1 MSESSILA
9 STETRIRCCRT
20 STGSRMQQWDENE
33 EKGFYLR
40 HILHAY
46 FIWNPRTH
54 HEMADRQEGKK
65 RNWFSL
71 SADKC
76 IQRERREHED
86 LLSEFSSSD
95 GGRRADPCRD
105 GNAHSTDDA
114 TTRCL
119 SRPSAV

>member
-1 MSESSILA
+1 
-9 STETRIRCCRT
+9 
-20 STGSRMQQWDENE
+20 MQQWDENE
-33 EKGFYLR
+33 DKGFYLR

-76 IQRERREHED
+76 IQRERREAKGRHFEV
-86 LLSEFSSSD
+86 LSF
-95 GGRRADPCRD
+95 GGGGGLNPCFAGGWRLRKE
-105 GNAHSTDDA
+105 GSEMVGLA
-114 TTRCL
+114 THQQ
-119 SRPSAV
+119 